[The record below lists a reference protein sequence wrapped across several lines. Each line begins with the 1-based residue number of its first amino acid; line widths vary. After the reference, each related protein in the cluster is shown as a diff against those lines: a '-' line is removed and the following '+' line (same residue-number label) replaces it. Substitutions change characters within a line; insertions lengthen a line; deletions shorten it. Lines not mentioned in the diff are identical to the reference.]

1 MTDVL
6 DTLEKRVADA
16 AGRLAELR
24 DENAA
29 LRARV
34 AELDGELAARRPDSE
49 SAWEKEREQI
59 RQRIVQ
65 VLEALTA
72 DVDRDMERRIA
83 LLETLSTSPLLMA
96 EDWPGFYKQAKDSLR
111 GRAYIVLIGRDGRQI
126 INTFVPYGE

>member
-59 RQRIVQ
+59 RKRVEK
-65 VLEALTA
+65 LAT
-72 DVDRDMERRIA
+72 R
-83 LLETLSTSPLLMA
+83 LETLLAP
-96 EDWPGFYKQAKDSLR
+96 
-111 GRAYIVLIGRDGRQI
+111 
-126 INTFVPYGE
+126 